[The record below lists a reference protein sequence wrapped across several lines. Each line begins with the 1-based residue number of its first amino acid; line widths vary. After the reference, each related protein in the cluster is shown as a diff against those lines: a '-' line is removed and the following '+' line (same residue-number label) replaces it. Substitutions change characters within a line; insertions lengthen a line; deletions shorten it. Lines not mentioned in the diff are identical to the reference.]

1 MLKRLDP
8 HADSATFDLL
18 AFLEGE
24 TRADGVFEDR
34 SGLLKRRFTV
44 ETVGRV
50 EGQRLI
56 LDESFRFDDGEE
68 MQRTW
73 TLERGANGAFTG
85 TCADAPVPARGTL
98 GHDRAAMMSTLLL
111 TVGKRKIAMNFDDV
125 FYPLDSGTVL
135 NRSTIRKW
143 GITIGQVLMIFRKA

>member
-8 HADSATFDLL
+8 HPDSATFDLL

-34 SGLLKRRFTV
+34 SGRLKRRFVV
-44 ETVGRV
+44 ETGGRLD
-50 EGQRLI
+50 GQRLI

-73 TLERGANGAFTG
+73 TLERSANGAFTG
-85 TCADAPVPARGTL
+85 TCADAPVPAQGTL
-98 GHDRAAMMSTLLL
+98 GHDRATMKSTLLL
-111 TVGKRKIAMNFDDV
+111 TVGTRKIAMNFDDV
-125 FYPLDSGTVL
+125 FYPVDGATVL
-135 NRSTIRKW
+135 NRSIIRKW
-143 GITIGQVLMIFRKA
+143 GVTIGQVLIIFRKV

>member
-1 MLKRLDP
+1 MLKRLEPQSDT
-8 HADSATFDLL
+8 ATFDLL

-34 SGLLKRRFTV
+34 SGRPKRRFTV
-44 ETVGRV
+44 DTKGRV
-50 EGQRLI
+50 DGSRLI
-56 LDESFRFDDGEE
+56 LDESFHFDDGEE

-73 TLERGANGAFTG
+73 TLERGENGTFSG

-98 GHDRAAMMSTLLL
+98 GHERATMLSTLLL
-111 TVGKRKIAMNFDDV
+111 TVGTRKIAMNFDDV
-125 FYPLDSGTVL
+125 FYPVDSATVL

-143 GITIGQVLMIFRKA
+143 GIAIGQVLMIFRKA

>member
-8 HADSATFDLL
+8 HAGSATFDLL

-24 TRADGVFEDR
+24 TRAEGVFEDR
-34 SGLLKRRFTV
+34 SGRLKRRFTV
-44 ETVGRV
+44 ETAGRV
-50 EGQRLI
+50 DGSRLI

-73 TLERGANGAFTG
+73 TLERGANGTFTG
-85 TCADAPVPARGTL
+85 TCDDAPLPAQGTL
-98 GHDRAAMMSTLLL
+98 GHDRAEMLSTLLL

-125 FYPLDSGTVL
+125 FYPLDSATVL

-143 GITIGQVLMIFRKA
+143 GITIGQVLLIFRKT